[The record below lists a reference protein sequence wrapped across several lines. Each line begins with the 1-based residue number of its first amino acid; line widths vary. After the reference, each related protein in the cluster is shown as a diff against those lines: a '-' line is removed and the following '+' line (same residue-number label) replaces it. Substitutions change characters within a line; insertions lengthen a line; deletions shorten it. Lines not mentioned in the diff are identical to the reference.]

1 MLIFARKVITAMPIV
16 YHQQFELRSNYFDH
30 QSNLHGINHT
40 YRVMLH
46 VLNIGQQAALG
57 DEILPA
63 WCAAYI
69 HDMARQHDGYCTQHG
84 AWAANTKLPLFRDF
98 FMQQGVDA
106 DGLRAIKA
114 AVANHSVRHE
124 ITPQHPYYKITALL
138 KDADALDRIR
148 ISETNLKVNYLR
160 YPVTATLVDFAK
172 ALYYATPN
180 KELTSF
186 AELLQIAESIGGVS
200 FGELIG

>member
-1 MLIFARKVITAMPIV
+1 MRLVH
-16 YHQQFELRSNYFDH
+16 HQQFKLRPDYFDH
-30 QSNLHGINHT
+30 QSSLHGINHT

-46 VLNIGQQAALG
+46 VLNIGQKANLDG
-57 DEILPA
+57 EILPA

-69 HDMARQHDGYCTQHG
+69 HDMARKHDGYCTEHG
-84 AWAANTKLPLFRDF
+84 AWSANTKLPIFRGF
-98 FMQQGVDA
+98 FAQQGVDT

-124 ITPQHPYYKITALL
+124 MTHQHPYYKITALL

-148 ISETNLKVNYLR
+148 ISETNLKVKYLR
-160 YPVTATLVDFAK
+160 YPVTASLVDFAK

-180 KELTSF
+180 KELSSF
-186 AELLQIAESIGGVS
+186 DELLQIAETIGGVS